1 MARRK
6 NQQKKGGCVMT
17 QVATQNEIQEII
29 HSMKKAGITPSKIDN
44 KEGFVRFNT
53 EGCLNNSCYYYL
65 TEGIRQD
72 KSNYLMASFG
82 CFDRGI
88 DERICTL
95 HEKPEGIDESF
106 YTSSHVR
113 HLDNIK
119 KQKAVYLDETN
130 NTRGKSKVDIQAEL
144 ERQTLESKQDSTYS
158 TDMKKTEEPVINSFI
173 MYDGFY
179 YALDSMPDDKTR
191 LEYLDAIFYYGFF
204 RKTKEQSPYIKT
216 LFALI
221 KPQLDANY
229 KRLVDSKKGGR
240 PKKVKDT

>member
-17 QVATQNEIQEII
+17 QVATQNEIQEVINR
-29 HSMKKAGITPSKIDN
+29 MKEFGITPPKVDN
-44 KEGFVRFNT
+44 KEGFARFNT
-53 EGCLNNSCYYYL
+53 EGCLNNSGYYYL
-65 TEGIRQD
+65 TEGIRKD
-72 KSNYLMASFG
+72 KSSYLMASFG

-106 YTSSHVR
+106 YTSSHER

-119 KQKAVYLDETN
+119 KQKAIYLDETN
-130 NTRGKSKVDIQAEL
+130 NTRRKSKVDIQADS
-144 ERQTLESKQDSTYS
+144 ERQTLEAKQNSVYS
-158 TDMKKTEEPVINSFI
+158 TDIEKTDSPVVNSFI

-179 YALDSMPDDKTR
+179 AALESMPDDQTR
-191 LEYLDAIFYYGFF
+191 LEYLDAICYYGLF

-221 KPQLDANY
+221 KPQMDINFKRRKDGAN
-229 KRLVDSKKGGR
+229 GGR
-240 PKKVKDT
+240 PKKVKAD